1 MNADKIASARERV
14 FGLFPA
20 APAQAQTGRAFLSRR
35 LVGPVLAA
43 YYPMPLSDL
52 NDPLYTDPADSRKAA
67 KLQRLKRRG
76 KGPPKKGMGK
86 RAQRRNK

>member
-1 MNADKIASARERV
+1 MNADKLAAARERV
-14 FGLFPA
+14 FGLFPG
-20 APAQAQTGRAFLSRR
+20 APAHTGRAYLTRR

-52 NDPLYTDPADSRKAA
+52 NDDLYTDPRDARKAA

-76 KGPPKKGMGK
+76 KGPPKKGQGK